1 MRRILYEGNFEFE
14 FIMLIPFIM
23 LIGIACM
30 PKCIKSSCEDDI
42 YIIVKKFCYMMM
54 AVVVLFTVVVFLFQ
68 ADMYCKTIMA
78 YQKGNYQIVEG
89 EVENFKT
96 IENRGTWIES
106 FDISGVKFIYRGA
119 NIASGYRKTKRQGKC
134 ITGNGQRLKI
144 GYVYYN
150 STYGNIIVYIEEL
163 P

>member
-1 MRRILYEGNFEFE
+1 MGKILYEGNFEFE

-30 PKCIKSSCEDDI
+30 PRCIKNCCEDEG
-42 YIIVKKFCYMMM
+42 YHIVKKVCHMTM
-54 AVVVLFTVVVFLFQ
+54 VLVVLFTMVVFFHQ

-78 YQKGNYQIVEG
+78 YQKGDYQIVEG
-89 EVENFKT
+89 KVENFKT
-96 IENRGTWIES
+96 IETGGTWVES